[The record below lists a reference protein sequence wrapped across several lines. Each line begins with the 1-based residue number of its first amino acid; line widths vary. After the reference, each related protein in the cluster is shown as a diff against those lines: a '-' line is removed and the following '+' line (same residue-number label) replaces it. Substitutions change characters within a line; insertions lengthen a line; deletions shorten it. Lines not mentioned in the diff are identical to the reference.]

1 MMRED
6 TTVVMDIPPKE
17 TFKKFVARWYG
28 YNSCSYSE
36 YADSIFKQRVK
47 GSVYVERYN
56 NNGHCTIFGTEET
69 VGNGFIKYSATFVNR
84 LGEI

>member
-1 MMRED
+1 MREG
-6 TTVVMDIPPKE
+6 VKVIMDIPPRE

-28 YNSCSYSE
+28 YNSCNYSD
-36 YADSIFKQRVK
+36 YAHSIFNNNVK
-47 GSVYVERYN
+47 GSVYIERY

-69 VGNGFIKYSATFVNR
+69 VGNGYIKYSSTFVNR

>member
-1 MMRED
+1 MRED

-28 YNSCSYSE
+28 YNSCNWSDFAE
-36 YADSIFKQRVK
+36 SIFKNWTE
-47 GSVYVERYN
+47 GSVFIN
-56 NNGHCTIFGTEET
+56 NYSNGLCTIFGTEET
-69 VGNGFIKYSATFVNR
+69 DGTNFIKYSSTFVNK

>member
-1 MMRED
+1 MRENI
-6 TTVVMDIPPKE
+6 TVVMDIPPKE

-28 YNSCSYSE
+28 YNSCNWSE
-36 YADSIFKQRVK
+36 YAYKIFHVRTG
-47 GSVYVERYN
+47 GSVYVERYT
-56 NNGHCTIFGTEET
+56 NGHCTIFGTEET

>member
-1 MMRED
+1 
-6 TTVVMDIPPKE
+6 MDIPPKE

-28 YNSCSYSE
+28 YNSCNWSN
-36 YADSIFKQRVK
+36 YAENVFEKQIE
-47 GSVYVERYN
+47 GGVYIERY

-69 VGNGFIKYSATFVNR
+69 TGKNFIKYSATFVNN